1 MSQEMSDRSFR
12 FALKIIALAR
22 SLPHSVD
29 GAMIARQLLR
39 AGTSIGANIEEAEA
53 AHSRDDFA
61 YKTGV
66 ALREARE
73 THYWLRLA
81 KESGILDQD
90 GLGDLIGEAEQLKK
104 ILGAIVSKARGTS
117 KKKRIE

>member
-1 MSQEMSDRSFR
+1 MSQAMSERSFR

-29 GAMIARQLLR
+29 GTMVARQLVR
-39 AGTSIGANIEEAEA
+39 SGTSIGANVEEAEA

-81 KESGILDQD
+81 KESGILNHE
-90 GLGDLIGEAEQLKK
+90 GLDELIGEAEQLKK
-104 ILGAIVSKARGTS
+104 ILGAIVSKTRGTS
-117 KKKRIE
+117 KKQKVE